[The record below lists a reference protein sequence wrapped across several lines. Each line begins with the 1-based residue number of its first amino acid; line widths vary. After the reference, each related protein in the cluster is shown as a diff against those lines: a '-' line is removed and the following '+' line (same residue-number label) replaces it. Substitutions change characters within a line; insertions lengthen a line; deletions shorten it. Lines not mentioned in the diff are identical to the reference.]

1 MSYEYDSRQSQNLH
15 CINAEAQNE
24 PELVSQVSEDELH
37 ITDAFL
43 FCEKLC
49 EEFNR
54 RWNMNEHFY
63 RSKQRRAT
71 RLFLV
76 QGLAI
81 ASDSE
86 RTVSRRYPG
95 HLKSALKAIADLTQ
109 SCGDLHKLS
118 RHCAVVIGDPP
129 NQECVPIGV
138 AIIRFSSGLE
148 AQRKSPPDVKPYKA
162 AKRSLKR

>member
-37 ITDAFL
+37 ITDTLL
-43 FCEKLC
+43 FCEKLW

-86 RTVSRRYPG
+86 RTVSRR
-95 HLKSALKAIADLTQ
+95 
-109 SCGDLHKLS
+109 
-118 RHCAVVIGDPP
+118 
-129 NQECVPIGV
+129 
-138 AIIRFSSGLE
+138 
-148 AQRKSPPDVKPYKA
+148 
-162 AKRSLKR
+162 